1 MEELCGIWLIASAT
15 LWARE
20 YLSQASS
27 SMVVPM
33 VLHSIIAS
41 PWKMS
46 CYKCPPESHHHSKD
60 IVGKSIFLNLP
71 Y

>member
-1 MEELCGIWLIASAT
+1 MEELCGIWLIAVAT
-15 LWARE
+15 LW
-20 YLSQASS
+20 ASS
-27 SMVVPM
+27 SMVVPT

-46 CYKCPPESHHHSKD
+46 CYKCPPESHHHSED
-60 IVGKSIFLNLP
+60 IVGKSIFLNLL